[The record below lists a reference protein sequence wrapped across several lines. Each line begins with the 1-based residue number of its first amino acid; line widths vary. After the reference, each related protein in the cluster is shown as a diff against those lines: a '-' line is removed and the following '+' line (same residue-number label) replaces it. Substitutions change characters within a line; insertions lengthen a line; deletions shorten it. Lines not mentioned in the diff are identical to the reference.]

1 MIDQQFVGRTWCQH
15 WPLPRMMEGGV
26 LCLLVALRPR
36 LELRYQPVTL
46 PKLNVVP
53 TTNFFPASQAWASSA
68 HSRSKQLCKCPL
80 VQRCRRDVRACIA
93 TMARLKSYPPTSWP
107 GHLSVQFCNGYSAAI
122 ARSSTNPSP
131 HPFSWGRASR
141 IRSTGISLVP
151 CHRGATLGSR
161 SPASGAS
168 RSFGLAQF
176 FRHSRRPSIQKQASV
191 VCNIQLNWQGTVCV
205 LVDCAIVPVR
215 NIGTGKPKTVSA
227 RSPYARAA
235 SPG

>member
-1 MIDQQFVGRTWCQH
+1 MYCNNGEAQVIPPYIVARPPVCAVLQWLFGGYSSLFNQPVASSVFMGSGFSHSKHRNFPC
-15 WPLPRMMEGGV
+15 PLP
-26 LCLLVALRPR
+26 P
-36 LELRYQPVTL
+36 
-46 PKLNVVP
+46 
-53 TTNFFPASQAWASSA
+53 
-68 HSRSKQLCKCPL
+68 
-80 VQRCRRDVRACIA
+80 
-93 TMARLKSYPPTSWP
+93 
-107 GHLSVQFCNGYSAAI
+107 
-122 ARSSTNPSP
+122 
-131 HPFSWGRASR
+131 
-141 IRSTGISLVP
+141 
-151 CHRGATLGSR
+151 GATLGSR

-235 SPG
+235 SLG